1 MQIYLH
7 VLIACTIFATVTGQI
22 ISEVRKALYI
32 ISFLLCCLA
41 MHGLSCGESPLR
53 ETARQDT
60 VADRSAQQFECLRR
74 CNLDPEMPSPIVVP
88 TAERSVVQVRCGS
101 LRTLHA
107 LSCKTKLS
115 SGSCRNGAEH
125 HICRLSSGSRA
136 TDYFLH
142 ALCRLRI

>member
-1 MQIYLH
+1 
-7 VLIACTIFATVTGQI
+7 
-22 ISEVRKALYI
+22 
-32 ISFLLCCLA
+32 
-41 MHGLSCGESPLR
+41 MHGLSCGE
-53 ETARQDT
+53 TAHEECVRQDT
-60 VADRSAQQFECLRR
+60 VDSRSAQEFECLRR

-107 LSCKTKLS
+107 LLCKTKS
-115 SGSCRNGAEH
+115 SSCSCRNGAEY
-125 HICRLSSGSRA
+125 HIHRLSSGSRA

>member
-1 MQIYLH
+1 
-7 VLIACTIFATVTGQI
+7 
-22 ISEVRKALYI
+22 
-32 ISFLLCCLA
+32 
-41 MHGLSCGESPLR
+41 MHGLSCGE
-53 ETARQDT
+53 TAHEACVRQYT
-60 VADRSAQQFECLRR
+60 VANRSAQQFECLRR

-88 TAERSVVQVRCGS
+88 TVERSVVQVRCGS

-107 LSCKTKLS
+107 LSCKTKPS

-142 ALCRLRI
+142 ALCQLRI

>member
-1 MQIYLH
+1 M
-7 VLIACTIFATVTGQI
+7 
-22 ISEVRKALYI
+22 RKALYI

-41 MHGLSCGESPLR
+41 MHGLSCGETAH
-53 ETARQDT
+53 ETCVRQDT
-60 VADRSAQQFECLRR
+60 VANRSTQQFECLRR

-107 LSCKTKLS
+107 LLCKTKSS

-125 HICRLSSGSRA
+125 HIYRLSSGSRA